1 MQKFKT
7 VDELI
12 NQLKPEKPI
21 YCIRK
26 KSIQS
31 ASAYF
36 RNKFPGKV
44 LYAVKTNSH
53 PEV

>member
-12 NQLKPEKPI
+12 NQLKPEQPI

-26 KSIQS
+26 NQ
-31 ASAYF
+31 Y
-36 RNKFPGKV
+36 N
-44 LYAVKTNSH
+44 
-53 PEV
+53 